1 MPQGLRQ
8 PTPGPASVPVRRG
21 GRADP
26 GLQTGS
32 SPVPG
37 GAERGHE
44 VAWVQRSPALK
55 TDENMRDWTVIR
67 KRAFPNRFAPSAPRV
82 PCNQASAEAG
92 KSALAP
98 QPCGPYHPGEPPPKA
113 RKGGGHGLGLGS
125 GRGPGLPGDR
135 SQANAGAALTL
146 APRLLFQVLLH
157 VLFEHAVG
165 YALLALKEVEEI
177 SLLLPQVEE
186 CVLNLGKFH
195 NIVRLV
201 AFCPFSSSQVA
212 LENANAVSEGVVHED
227 LRLLLETHLP
237 SKKKKV
243 LLGVGDPKIG
253 AAIQEELG
261 YNCQT
266 GGVIA
271 EILRG
276 VRLHFHNL
284 VKGLTDLSACKAQ
297 LGLGHSYS
305 RAKVK
310 FNVNRVDNMIIQS
323 ISLLDQLDKDIN
335 TFSMRVREWYGYH
348 FPELVK
354 IINDNAT
361 YCRLAQFIGNR
372 RELNE
377 EKLEKLE
384 ELTMDAA
391 KAKAILDASRSSMGM
406 DISAIDLINIESFSS
421 RVVSLSEYRQSLHT
435 YLRSKMSQV
444 APSLSALIGEAV
456 GARLIAHAGSLTNL
470 AKYPASTVQILGAEK
485 ALFRALKTRG
495 NTPKYG
501 LIFHSTFIGRAA
513 AKNKGRISRY
523 LANKCSIASR
533 IDCFSEV
540 PTSVFGE
547 KLREQV
553 EERLS
558 FYETG
563 EIPRKNLDVMKEAMV
578 QAEEAAAEI
587 TRKLEKQEKKRLK
600 KEKKRLAAIALASS
614 ENSSSTLEECEE
626 TSERPKKK
634 KKQKPQEAP
643 QENGMEDPSVSSK
656 PKKKKSFPKE
666 ELVNDLEETAGSGSL
681 TKRKKSFP
689 KEEPDSDPEESGNKR
704 VPKKKRK
711 FSSKEEPLSSGPEEA
726 AASKNSSSKKKKKLR
741 KLSQEN

>member
-1 MPQGLRQ
+1 M
-8 PTPGPASVPVRRG
+8 
-21 GRADP
+21 
-26 GLQTGS
+26 
-32 SPVPG
+32 
-37 GAERGHE
+37 
-44 VAWVQRSPALK
+44 
-55 TDENMRDWTVIR
+55 
-67 KRAFPNRFAPSAPRV
+67 
-82 PCNQASAEAG
+82 
-92 KSALAP
+92 
-98 QPCGPYHPGEPPPKA
+98 
-113 RKGGGHGLGLGS
+113 
-125 GRGPGLPGDR
+125 
-135 SQANAGAALTL
+135 
-146 APRLLFQVLLH
+146 VLLH

-177 SLLLPQVEE
+177 SLLQPQVEE
-186 CVLNLGKFH
+186 SVLNLGKFH

-201 AFCPFSSSQVA
+201 AFCPFASSQVA

-227 LRLLLETHLP
+227 LRLFLETHLP

-266 GGVIA
+266 GGVI
-271 EILRG
+271 
-276 VRLHFHNL
+276 
-284 VKGLTDLSACKAQ
+284 
-297 LGLGHSYS
+297 
-305 RAKVK
+305 
-310 FNVNRVDNMIIQS
+310 
-323 ISLLDQLDKDIN
+323 
-335 TFSMRVREWYGYH
+335 
-348 FPELVK
+348 
-354 IINDNAT
+354 
-361 YCRLAQFIGNR
+361 
-372 RELNE
+372 
-377 EKLEKLE
+377 
-384 ELTMDAA
+384 
-391 KAKAILDASRSSMGM
+391 AKAILDASRSSMGM

-540 PTSVFGE
+540 PTNVFGE

-563 EIPRKNLDVMKEAMV
+563 VIPRKNLEVMKEAMV

-587 TRKLEKQEKKRLK
+587 ARKLEKQEKKRLK
-600 KEKKRLAAIALASS
+600 KEKKRLAAAALASS
-614 ENSSSTLEECEE
+614 GNSSSAPEECEE
-626 TSERPKKK
+626 TSEKPKKK
-634 KKQKPQEAP
+634 KKQKLQETP
-643 QENGMEDPSVSSK
+643 QENGMEDLPVSLSK
-656 PKKKKSFPKE
+656 PKKKKSFSKE
-666 ELVNDLEETAGSGSL
+666 ELVNSDLEQTTGSGNL
-681 TKRKKSFP
+681 PKRKKSFP
-689 KEEPDSDPEESGNKR
+689 KEGPVSDPEEAGNR
-704 VPKKKRK
+704 SAPKKKRK

-726 AASKNSSSKKKKKLR
+726 ASSKSSGSKKKKKLQ
-741 KLSQEN
+741 KLSQED